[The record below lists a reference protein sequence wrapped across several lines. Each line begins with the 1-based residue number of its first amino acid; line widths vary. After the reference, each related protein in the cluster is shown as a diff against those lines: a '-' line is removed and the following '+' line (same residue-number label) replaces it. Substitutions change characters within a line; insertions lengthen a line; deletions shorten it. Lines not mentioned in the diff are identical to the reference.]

1 MSDNLKQV
9 LVRMTP
15 ATIRLADRAAG
26 EQGLSRSA
34 WVSQVVEQAAAN
46 LNLVDPGLVLGYW
59 QVFDGDVDTDDTC
72 PACEYPMAAGVF
84 VGVTQ
89 AGRIIGPFCNVCAG
103 QE

>member
-46 LNLVDPGLVLGYW
+46 LNLVDPGIILGYW
-59 QVFDGDVDTDDTC
+59 QVFDGDAMPSDDC
-72 PACEYPMAAGVF
+72 PRCGNRMVNGVL

-89 AGRIIGPFCNVCAG
+89 SGRVIGPLCRGCAR
-103 QE
+103 